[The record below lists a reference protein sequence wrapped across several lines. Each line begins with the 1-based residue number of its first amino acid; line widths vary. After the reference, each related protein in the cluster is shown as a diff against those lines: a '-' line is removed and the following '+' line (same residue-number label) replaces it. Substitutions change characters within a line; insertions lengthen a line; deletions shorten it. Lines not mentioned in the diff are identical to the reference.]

1 MEDQLH
7 TFSIS
12 KNIQASNDLEQ
23 SYRVSLEYISRDALT
38 NRGNRIERERERERN
53 KNNAR
58 NNRLVSNSFRRI
70 PNSRGNPRGIR
81 LRCTPAYLSD
91 KISPPSPLFLPSLPV
106 FHPRER
112 ENRQRKERRQ
122 RENRENKLRRKR
134 KKRKREKR
142 GERENRQRGERREKE
157 REEKKERGEREN
169 RQRGKREKREQKER
183 KEKREKEREEKK
195 EKEKRKREKR
205 RKREER
211 DGLSQLRA
219 IWREFIRVA
228 EADMR

>member
-1 MEDQLH
+1 MSRRNNSKEWKINIH

-38 NRGNRIERERERERN
+38 NRGNRIEREEKRERN

-91 KISPPSPLFLPSLPV
+91 KISPPSPLFPPSLPV

-112 ENRQRKERRQ
+112 ENRQRKERR
-122 RENRENKLRRKR
+122 
-134 KKRKREKR
+134 
-142 GERENRQRGERREKE
+142 
-157 REEKKERGEREN
+157 
-169 RQRGKREKREQKER
+169 
-183 KEKREKEREEKK
+183 
-195 EKEKRKREKR
+195 
-205 RKREER
+205 
-211 DGLSQLRA
+211 
-219 IWREFIRVA
+219 
-228 EADMR
+228 